1 MFKWKED
8 YSIGVELIDSQHEEL
23 FNIANKAYDLL
34 KNDFFTDKYDKII
47 EILEEL
53 KEYTIFHFKTEEEFM
68 LNKKYKKFFSHKIE
82 HDNFMQKINDV
93 DLKKVDQEQQK
104 HLMDILE
111 FVVQWINQHI
121 LERDKFIMVD

>member
-8 YSIGVELIDSQHEEL
+8 YSIGVELIDAQHEEL

-82 HDNFMQKINDV
+82 HDNFMQKINGV

-104 HLMDILE
+104 YLMDILE